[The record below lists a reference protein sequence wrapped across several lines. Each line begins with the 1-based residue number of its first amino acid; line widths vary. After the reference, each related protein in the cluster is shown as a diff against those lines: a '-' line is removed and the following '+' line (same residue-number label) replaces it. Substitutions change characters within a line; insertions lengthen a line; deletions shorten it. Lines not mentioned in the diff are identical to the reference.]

1 MCRFPF
7 RRRHGCKR
15 AASRATS
22 HPGAQSRID
31 DGARVLDLPLA
42 VDRAL
47 QVDVHGRSRCEGPRG
62 GPKWPAGM
70 SLLLVTFAAE
80 GAPAESQE
88 MPLRDILVYIFVGVV
103 IVALWLAFRRMRPE
117 E

>member
-1 MCRFPF
+1 MSLPPSPSPRV
-7 RRRHGCKR
+7 
-15 AASRATS
+15 
-22 HPGAQSRID
+22 Q
-31 DGARVLDLPLA
+31 ARGQPRDLPSWRSVEEVA